1 MASAAARDAEGPD
14 ASSGAVSSSRA
25 VDAVP
30 SDDVSARAGVAVSGS
45 GGGVARRGGSVR
57 AALLVGERRRAL
69 RLAQRRLERGVPL
82 LRRAV
87 VRLERLVDRPQRVDL
102 VPLGA
107 EFALER
113 RANILELGD
122 ALLELRHAEPKIA
135 LLLLAHPR
143 AGARGSPSAEIIAS

>member
-45 GGGVARRGGSVR
+45 GGRRPARGSVR

-143 AGARGSPSAEIIAS
+143 AGARGSPSAEIIAL